1 MRSELYH
8 SFRIYLITSRFFIY
22 NIPRSS
28 HKNKNRRPARA
39 FFRTIRLRTLN
50 RNGT

>member
-1 MRSELYH
+1 MRQKVFQPL
-8 SFRIYLITSRFFIY
+8 FAFILKPY
-22 NIPRSS
+22 DNIPRSS